1 MDIATILGLIA
12 GLVTVVVV
20 LIMDGGTPAEL
31 FAHPSAILLIVGGSL
46 SATIITTPLKIAMQL
61 PKFIIQAFT
70 TRNYDAGATI
80 NLLAKLADRARR
92 DGLLA
97 LEEDSKKIKDKFL
110 QKGIMMVVDG
120 VDSEQVAAILET
132 GIEQM
137 RARHK
142 HGITFFAS
150 AGAFAPTFGIIG
162 TVMGLI
168 SVLKQLDNPSVLGE
182 SIAAAFLATLW
193 GLFMANLIY
202 LPISGKLKAKSEE
215 EARNRYM
222 QLEGILA
229 IQAGENPRIVRE
241 KLNAFLAP
249 GEIKDGEA
257 KARGADR
264 KAPAGKPEKAQ
275 A

>member
-1 MDIATILGLIA
+1 
-12 GLVTVVVV
+12 
-20 LIMDGGTPAEL
+20 
-31 FAHPSAILLIVGGSL
+31 
-46 SATIITTPLKIAMQL
+46 
-61 PKFIIQAFT
+61 
-70 TRNYDAGATI
+70 
-80 NLLAKLADRARR
+80 
-92 DGLLA
+92 
-97 LEEDSKKIKDKFL
+97 
-110 QKGIMMVVDG
+110 MVVDG
-120 VDSEQVAAILET
+120 VDSEQVSAILET
-132 GIEQM
+132 SVEQM

-142 HGITFFAS
+142 HGIGFFTS

-168 SVLKQLDNPSVLGE
+168 SVLKQLDDPSALGE

-202 LPISGKLKAKSEE
+202 LPIGGKLKAKSEE

-241 KLNAFLAP
+241 KLNAYLAP
-249 GEIKDGEA
+249 GEVKGEGEPSNA
-257 KARGADR
+257 KAADKKSSAR
-264 KAPAGKPEKAQ
+264 AEKAQ